1 MSKSQIS
8 MTRRHMAVDMK
19 QSSLLKDSEKK
30 YKESIRTELQFEN
43 GTDGR
48 RNGINPSAT
57 V

>member
-1 MSKSQIS
+1 
-8 MTRRHMAVDMK
+8 MTRRHMVMDMK